1 MKQLHIVLITNKRGN
16 IINVYKTDN
25 VDTLKDDLL
34 CLYTE
39 HKVDIKELLTTS
51 ETVTNSGIRFQHKVF
66 TH

>member
-1 MKQLHIVLITNKRGN
+1 MKQLHIVLITDKRGN

-25 VDTLKDDLL
+25 VDTLKYDLL
-34 CLYTE
+34 YLYTE

>member
-34 CLYTE
+34 YLYTE
-39 HKVDIKELLTTS
+39 HKVNIKEILTTS